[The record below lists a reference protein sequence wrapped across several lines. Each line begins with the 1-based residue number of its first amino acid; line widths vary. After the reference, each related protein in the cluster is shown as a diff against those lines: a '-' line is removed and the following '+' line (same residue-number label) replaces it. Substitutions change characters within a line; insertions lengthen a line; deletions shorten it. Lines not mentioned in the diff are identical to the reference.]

1 VNLWNLL
8 ISLSQC
14 FKQSE
19 KRYYLAIE
27 IISSPSISRKGTKP
41 PSVILMHHTVLN
53 KINEKFKDVFFSK
66 QKDLPDRVSGIHW
79 VFIEHL
85 FAT

>member
-1 VNLWNLL
+1 
-8 ISLSQC
+8 
-14 FKQSE
+14 
-19 KRYYLAIE
+19 
-27 IISSPSISRKGTKP
+27 
-41 PSVILMHHTVLN
+41 MHHTVLN

-66 QKDLPDRVSGIHW
+66 QKDLPDRVSGINW